1 MSLPPPPTDPAALVA
16 QQRRVGRN
24 RAIRA
29 VFLSAVVVGSVV
41 AIWALSAGEVPTRSE
56 WAFRM
61 TQVRD
66 LQDAGLDGRGEV
78 ICLVDTG
85 IDPNHPDL
93 SGVPIR
99 GWRDFVRGRADPYD
113 DDGHGTAMAGIIA
126 ARGALM
132 GVAPGVALIVAKALD
147 AHGMGTSAGLASAIN
162 FCVDPNGDGNRTD
175 GADIVSLSLA
185 AASNVTV
192 GSDVTSAV
200 TAALGRGIV
209 IVASAGND
217 RLQDDGD
224 VQNPASIDG
233 VIAVGSIDQFG
244 ALAAFSS
251 QGADAGRTDPNR
263 KPELVAPGVDLLT
276 TARGGGYQI
285 VSGTSASAA
294 FVSGIVA
301 LLLQDHPGVGAADTY
316 AVILSLKTA
325 LTDAAH
331 KAPGQATPHDPNYGY
346 GVVAAADADALLP

>member
-1 MSLPPPPTDPAALVA
+1 MSLPPPPTDPAALAA

-78 ICLVDTG
+78 VCLVDTG
-85 IDPNHPDL
+85 IDPGHPDL

-126 ARGALM
+126 ARGALT
-132 GVAPGVALIVAKALD
+132 GVAPAVALIVAKALD
-147 AHGMGTSAGLASAIN
+147 AHGMGTSAGLASAID
-162 FCVDPNGDGNRTD
+162 FCVDPDGDGNRTD
-175 GADIVSLSLA
+175 GADVVSLSLA
-185 AASNVTV
+185 AASNVTL
-192 GSDVTSAV
+192 GSDVTAAV
-200 TAALGRGIV
+200 TAALSWGVV

-217 RLQDDGD
+217 GLADDGD
-224 VQNPASIDG
+224 VQNPASIEG
-233 VIAVGSIDQFG
+233 VIAVGSVDEFG
-244 ALAAFSS
+244 AVALFSS
-251 QGADAGRTDPNR
+251 KGASVGRTDPNR

-276 TARGGGYQI
+276 TARGGGYQL

-301 LLLQDHPGVGAADTY
+301 LLLEAHPNVGTAANF
-316 AVILSLKTA
+316 AMILSLKTA
-325 LTDAAH
+325 LMDAAH
-331 KAPGQATPHDPNYGY
+331 EALGQVAPHDPHYGY
-346 GVVAAADADALLP
+346 GVVAAASASVLLP